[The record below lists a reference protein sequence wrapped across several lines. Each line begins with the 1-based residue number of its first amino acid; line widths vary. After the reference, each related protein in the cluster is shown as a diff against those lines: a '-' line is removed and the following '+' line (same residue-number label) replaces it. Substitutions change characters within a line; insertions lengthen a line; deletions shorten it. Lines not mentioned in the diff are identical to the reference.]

1 MKISV
6 MGFAN
11 ITGQSCTCELD
22 VYEVGGGSSQSRALK
37 YKIAASCLPVEAV
50 SPERSFFFVL
60 KAFAAGRLREHD
72 LGREWK
78 ITSRMPDMLILGR
91 GKIYAI
97 GQRCPVEGKGKHKK
111 SLRGSHRC
119 RELKRPCTMR
129 AVGLVSLAI
138 PIPIGVVREKKT
150 AIIATAQELNLG
162 IRLVAVLLPAAVF
175 GDCTCEL
182 DGDEAGGGSSGSLAL
197 KYKIAALAAILAAG
211 AAGVCL
217 PVVGKTVK
225 ALNPER
231 SFFFVLKAFAAGV
244 ILSTGFIHVLP
255 DAFESLTSPCLG
267 DRPWGE
273 FPFAGFVAMVAAIG
287 TLLVDTYAMSYY
299 GRREAAKGAP
309 PAKDGGGVEAG
320 QLPVH
325 THATHG
331 HAHGAMSI
339 GSGEP
344 DLLRHRVI
352 SQVLELGIIVH
363 SVIIG
368 IALGASQSPNT
379 IRPLIAALSFHQL
392 FEGIGLGGCITQAK
406 FNSRAVAIMAVF
418 FSLTTPVG
426 IAIGI
431 GIASVYSETSPTA
444 LIVQGLFNS
453 ASAGI
458 LIYMALVDLLS
469 ADFMG
474 TKMQGNSKLRLGGT
488 VALLLGAGCM
498 SILAK
503 WA

>member
-1 MKISV
+1 MKFLSSSLVIS
-6 MGFAN
+6 
-11 ITGQSCTCELD
+11 L
-22 VYEVGGGSSQSRALK
+22 
-37 YKIAASCLPVEAV
+37 
-50 SPERSFFFVL
+50 
-60 KAFAAGRLREHD
+60 
-72 LGREWK
+72 
-78 ITSRMPDMLILGR
+78 
-91 GKIYAI
+91 
-97 GQRCPVEGKGKHKK
+97 
-111 SLRGSHRC
+111 
-119 RELKRPCTMR
+119 
-129 AVGLVSLAI
+129 
-138 PIPIGVVREKKT
+138 
-150 AIIATAQELNLG
+150 
-162 IRLVAVLLPAAVF
+162 AVLLPAAVS

-197 KYKIAALAAILAAG
+197 KYKIAALAAILAAS

-225 ALNPER
+225 ALSPER

-255 DAFESLTSPCLG
+255 DAFESLSSPCL
-267 DRPWGE
+267 DNRPWGE

-287 TLLVDTYAMSYY
+287 TLLVDTYATSYY
-299 GRREAAKGAP
+299 GRREAAKGTP
-309 PAKDGGGVEAG
+309 PVKDGVGGVDAG
-320 QLPVH
+320 LVPVH

-331 HAHGAMSI
+331 HTHGAMSS

-344 DLLRHRVI
+344 ELLRHRII
-352 SQVLELGIIVH
+352 SQVLEVGIIVH

-406 FNSRAVAIMAVF
+406 FNPRAVAIMAAF
-418 FSLTTPVG
+418 FSLTTPIG

-431 GIASVYSETSPTA
+431 GIASVYSETSSTA

-458 LIYMALVDLLS
+458 LIYMALVDLLA

-474 TKMQGNSKLRLGGT
+474 TKMQGSSKLRLGGT